1 MNPNDHDDDFASICH
16 ACIDGSGLESRTVTE
31 MLPVRGVDI
40 SVTKTVQVCRCCG
53 ARFLD
58 GKDLDFLDIAYAEYR
73 RRTGMLTPAEIRAWR
88 TGLNLTQPEVTALL
102 GWGGATLG
110 RYENGA
116 LQSAA
121 HERQL
126 RELMEPAALIE
137 RVRAS
142 GIADHKKQEI
152 TGKLANQAIA
162 DQLRSLVSMF
172 SAPVD
177 PRYSGNRVIDHARL
191 LAVTLFL
198 AGKGE
203 LKTKLNKLLFFADF
217 VAYRERGQSITG
229 LAYARWERGP
239 VPKSFETIRSVYEEQ
254 TFLAVS
260 EVDFGQGIMG
270 EKIAA
275 MVEPDLGCLGP
286 DEIKILRMVK
296 AKFQTYGSKKI
307 SDISHEEPAWL
318 ETEPNGLID
327 FSFAHKLKAL

>member
-1 MNPNDHDDDFASICH
+1 MNPNDLDDDFASICH
-16 ACIDGSGLESRTVTE
+16 ACIDGSGLESQTVTE
-31 MLPVRGVDI
+31 MLTVRGMDI

-73 RRTGMLTPAEIRAWR
+73 QRMGMLTPDEIRDWR
-88 TGLNLTQPEVTALL
+88 ASLNLTQPEVTALL

-126 RELMEPAALIE
+126 RELMEPATLIE

-142 GIADHKKQEI
+142 AIADHKKQEI
-152 TGKLANQAIA
+152 TEKLANPAIA
-162 DQLRSLVSMF
+162 DQLFSLVSLF
-172 SAPVD
+172 QGPD
-177 PRYSGNRVIDHARL
+177 DLRYSGKRMMDHARL

-203 LKTKLNKLLFFADF
+203 LKTKLNKLLFYADF
-217 VAYRERGQSITG
+217 LAYRERGQSITG
-229 LAYARWERGP
+229 LAYARWDRGP
-239 VPKSFETIRSVYEEQ
+239 VPKHFEMIRSVYEEQ
-254 TFLAVS
+254 AFLAVS
-260 EVDFGQGIMG
+260 EVDFGQGIIG
-270 EKIAA
+270 EKIIAT
-275 MVEPDLGCLGP
+275 VEPDLGCLEP
-286 DEIKILRMVK
+286 DEISILQTVK
-296 AKFQTYGSKKI
+296 TTFQNYGSKKI

-318 ETEPNGLID
+318 ETAPNALID
-327 FSFAHKLKAL
+327 FDFAHKLKAL